1 MIVSHFAGGGVAVH
15 KIRLSGSACRF
26 SAWLDASGVL
36 LDAERIDA
44 AGRGYPVG
52 ILQRRELQRR
62 LAHLDKL

>member
-1 MIVSHFAGGGVAVH
+1 MQVSHFAGGGVAVH

-26 SAWLDASGVL
+26 SAWLDANGVL

-52 ILQRRELQRR
+52 ILQRRELQHR
-62 LAHLDKL
+62 LAHLAAI